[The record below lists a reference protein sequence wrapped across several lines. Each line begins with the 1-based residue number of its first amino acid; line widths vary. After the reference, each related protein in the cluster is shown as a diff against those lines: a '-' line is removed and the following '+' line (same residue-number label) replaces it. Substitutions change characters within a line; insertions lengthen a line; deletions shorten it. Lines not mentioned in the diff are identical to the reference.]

1 LEVSQFKVSE
11 QISVY
16 KLSLSKIKS
25 VLNAIL
31 IINFTFK
38 LVSNF
43 VVVSVIYVLVLETTL
58 VKIASTIESFKIAVF
73 EAIFVSVIWL
83 IVLKLLNSS
92 VDF

>member
-1 LEVSQFKVSE
+1 MEVSQFKVSE